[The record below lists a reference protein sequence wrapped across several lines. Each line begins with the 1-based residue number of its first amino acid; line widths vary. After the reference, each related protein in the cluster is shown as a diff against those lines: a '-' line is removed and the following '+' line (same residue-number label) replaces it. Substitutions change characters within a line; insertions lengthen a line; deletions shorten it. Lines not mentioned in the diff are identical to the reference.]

1 LVDRAFIPQRYTAAA
16 ELASPS
22 HAPQPAGTPGR
33 RPADHQIA
41 NALAA
46 AALARSIDVPGQAI
60 AQGLRDHAPGAH
72 RMVTVAEAD
81 GVSWVDDSK
90 ATNTHAADA
99 SLSSLESIV
108 WIAGG
113 LPKGADFT
121 DLLSRHGQRLK
132 SLVLIGADDT
142 ALRQAAIAAVPD

>member
-1 LVDRAFIPQRYTAAA
+1 
-16 ELASPS
+16 
-22 HAPQPAGTPGR
+22 
-33 RPADHQIA
+33 
-41 NALAA
+41 
-46 AALARSIDVPGQAI
+46 
-60 AQGLRDHAPGAH
+60 
-72 RMVTVAEAD
+72 
-81 GVSWVDDSK
+81 
-90 ATNTHAADA
+90 A

-142 ALRQAAIAAVPD
+142 ALRQAAIAAVPDLEIVRIDPNPADGPNDPTVA